1 MKDEAMTLK
10 AKAVYQQLKDALDR
24 KGWEYRAVDE
34 DLVIVSDY
42 TGEDV
47 PIRFLFR
54 VDKDRQCLTFH
65 TSEFATFEQKD
76 YLDATL
82 AICVANHGMT
92 FGHFD
97 FDMTKGSVFYTMSN
111 SFVGADLGEEFFLAM
126 LATAVITVDRY
137 NDRFIMLSKGLIDF
151 KQFVSLE

>member
-10 AKAVYQQLKDALDR
+10 AKAVYQQLKDALDKR
-24 KGWEYRAVDE
+24 EWEYHAVDE

-42 TGEDV
+42 TGEDF
-47 PIRFLFR
+47 PIQFIFR
-54 VDKDRQCLTFH
+54 VDEERQCLTFH

-82 AICVANHGMT
+82 AICVANRGMV

-97 FDMTKGSVFYTMSN
+97 FNMTKGTISYTMSN
-111 SFVGADLGEEFFLAM
+111 SFVDSELGEAFFLAM
-126 LATAVITVDRY
+126 LATAVSTVDRY